1 MNILNLTQHQATQE
15 QIEAGVVQPAHSQ
28 EEIINLLT
36 YISLPSDEE
45 IKDKVDA
52 LVKIAVQLCKEQDCV
67 RVLLGGAPYILG
79 YLEFCLTIKGL
90 RPVYAFTTR
99 VSEEETLPTG
109 EVVKVSKFKHL
120 GFVGL

>member
-28 EEIINLLT
+28 EEIIDLLT
-36 YISLPSDEE
+36 YKYLPTAEE
-45 IKDKVDA
+45 IKTKVDA
-52 LVKIAVQLCKEQDCV
+52 LVKITTQLCEEQDCTHV
-67 RVLLGGAPYILG
+67 MLGGAPYILS
-79 YLEFCLTIKGL
+79 YLEFCLIQEGL
-90 RPVYAFTTR
+90 QPVYAFTIR